1 MKNCPQTGDM
11 ITEKDDSI
19 IGHLTSIS
27 YAYLSDPLDHGFT
40 LTFTFSPNEYFTN
53 TVLTKTYHLLSPPD
67 AFGDIMFESAEGC
80 GINWIKGK
88 DVTTTIESK
97 KQREPTKLE

>member
-1 MKNCPQTGDM
+1 MRT
-11 ITEKDDSI
+11 S
-19 IGHLTSIS
+19 LTHWTMD
-27 YAYLSDPLDHGFT
+27 LP

-53 TVLTKTYHLLSPPD
+53 TVLTKTYHPLNPPD

-97 KQREPTKLE
+97 KQRHKGTNKTRVVKKRLNVSPFSTFFPLLK